1 MPTHDFLFGRV
12 LEMHDAIAYR
22 HMLGARDRRVVF
34 ANGCFDIL
42 HVGHAEYLAWARA
55 QGDALIVGLNSD
67 PSVRELKGAPRPFVA
82 FEERARL
89 LCALR
94 SVDVV
99 IGFSERT
106 PEALLEQLRPDIHV
120 KSAQYR
126 VEDLPEARIVTA
138 YGGEVRLAP
147 HREGSSTTDIVER
160 VRAQFTSRG

>member
-34 ANGCFDIL
+34 TNGCFDIL

-55 QGDALIVGLNSD
+55 QGDALIVGLNGD
-67 PSVRELKGAPRPFVA
+67 ASVRELKGAPRPFVA

-106 PEALLEQLRPDIHV
+106 PEALLERLRPDIHV
-120 KSAQYR
+120 KGAQYR

-160 VRAQFTSRG
+160 VRAQFPSRG

>member
-22 HMLGARDRRVVF
+22 HMLGARDRRIVF
-34 ANGCFDIL
+34 TNGCFDIL

-55 QGDALIVGLNSD
+55 QGDALIVGLNGD
-67 PSVRELKGAPRPFVA
+67 ASVRELKGAPRPFVA

-126 VEDLPEARIVTA
+126 IEDLPEARIVTA

-160 VRAQFTSRG
+160 VRAQFTSGG

>member
-1 MPTHDFLFGRV
+1 MPTHEYLFGRA
-12 LEMHDAIAYR
+12 LELPEAIAYR
-22 HMLGARDRRVVF
+22 EMLRARNKTIVF
-34 ANGCFDIL
+34 TNGCFDVL
-42 HVGHAEYLAWARA
+42 HVGHAEYLAWARS

-67 PSVRELKGAPRPFVA
+67 TSVRELKGAPRPFVPYG
-82 FEERARL
+82 ERARL

-106 PEALLEQLRPDIHV
+106 PEELLEHLRPDVHV

-126 VEDLPEARIVTA
+126 VEDLPEARIVLA

-160 VRAQFTSRG
+160 IGAHFTTER

>member
-1 MPTHDFLFGRV
+1 
-12 LEMHDAIAYR
+12 
-22 HMLGARDRRVVF
+22 MLRARNKSVVF
-34 ANGCFDIL
+34 TNGCFDVL
-42 HVGHAEYLAWARA
+42 HVGHAEYLAWARS

-67 PSVRELKGAPRPFVA
+67 ASVRDLKGAPRPFVPYG
-82 FEERARL
+82 ERARL

-106 PEALLEQLRPDIHV
+106 PEELLEQLRPDVHV

-126 VEDLPEARIVTA
+126 VEDLPEARVVTA

-160 VRAQFTSRG
+160 IRMHFTAEP

>member
-1 MPTHDFLFGRV
+1 MPTHEYLFGRA
-12 LEMHDAIAYR
+12 LELPEAIAYR
-22 HMLGARDRRVVF
+22 EMLRARNKSVVF
-34 ANGCFDIL
+34 TNGCFDVL
-42 HVGHAEYLAWARA
+42 HVGHAEYLAWARS

-67 PSVRELKGAPRPFVA
+67 ASVRELKGAPRPFVPYG
-82 FEERARL
+82 ERARL

-106 PEALLEQLRPDIHV
+106 PEELLEQLRPDVHV

-126 VEDLPEARIVTA
+126 VEDLPEARVVQA

-160 VRAQFTSRG
+160 IRAHFTTER

>member
-34 ANGCFDIL
+34 TNGCFDIL

-55 QGDALIVGLNSD
+55 QGDALIVGLNGD
-67 PSVRELKGAPRPFVA
+67 ASVRELKGAPRPFVA

-106 PEALLEQLRPDIHV
+106 PEALLERLRPDIHV
-120 KSAQYR
+120 KGAQYR

-147 HREGSSTTDIVER
+147 HRQGSSTTDIVER
-160 VRAQFTSRG
+160 VRAQFPSRG

>member
-12 LEMHDAIAYR
+12 LEMHDAVAYR
-22 HMLGARDRRVVF
+22 HMLGARDKRVVF
-34 ANGCFDIL
+34 TNGCFDIL

-67 PSVRELKGAPRPFVA
+67 ASVRELKGAPRPFVA

-160 VRAQFTSRG
+160 VRAHFSSRG